1 MEPKVPACAW
11 FWEGRLGANRRGA
24 DVDRTNRAPWKI
36 ERYARGNINRSWGAS
51 SRGRD
56 AIAARAWRRRAEVAE
71 ARSASLAPMLP
82 YSVVAMV
89 GLAFEAR
96 IAAGPGVLVI
106 CRGPEIAETLRL
118 AFDAGCRSIISF
130 GVAGGLAP
138 DLRPGDW
145 IVASEVIDS
154 ETARPT
160 HPVWSRNLLE
170 TIPEVR
176 YGAVV
181 GVPAPVT
188 DPLAKQELR
197 ARTGAIAVDME
208 SHIVAEFAAAHG
220 MSFAVARVIVD
231 PAHRRVPDAA
241 LIALRPG
248 GGTNLAAILR
258 EVLAKPTQVF
268 PLLRIA
274 GDAYAAR
281 SALLRLRRLLGP
293 GFGICDDREDTEDRV
308 IRLPFLSRPA
318 VRS

>member
-1 MEPKVPACAW
+1 VE
-11 FWEGRLGANRRGA
+11 
-24 DVDRTNRAPWKI
+24 I
-36 ERYARGNINRSWGAS
+36 ERYARGTITGRVTALP
-51 SRGRD
+51 RGRD
-56 AIAARAWRRRAEVAE
+56 AVAAHAWRQRAELNR
-71 ARSASLAPMLP
+71 ARPAGVPQKLP
-82 YSVVAMV
+82 CSVVALV

-106 CRGPEIAETLRL
+106 CRGPEIADTLRL
-118 AFDAGCRSIISF
+118 AFEAGCRSIISF

-145 IVASEVIDS
+145 IVASEVIDAQTS
-154 ETARPT
+154 RPT
-160 HPVWSRNLLE
+160 HMIWSRNLLE

-176 YGAVV
+176 YGAVI
-181 GVPAPVT
+181 GVPAPIA
-188 DPLAKQELR
+188 DPLAKQDLH

-241 LIALRPG
+241 LIGLRPG

-258 EVLAKPTQVF
+258 EVLAKPAQVL

-293 GFGICDDREDTEDRV
+293 GFGISDARADAEGRL
-308 IRLPFLSRPA
+308 IRLPFLARLA
-318 VRS
+318 LRS

>member
-1 MEPKVPACAW
+1 M
-11 FWEGRLGANRRGA
+11 
-24 DVDRTNRAPWKI
+24 
-36 ERYARGNINRSWGAS
+36 INRTVHAS
-51 SRGRD
+51 PRGRD
-56 AIAARAWRRRAEVAE
+56 AVAVRAWRQRAELDHARPPAVAQKPPC
-71 ARSASLAPMLP
+71 SI
-82 YSVVAMV
+82 VALV

-106 CRGPEIAETLRL
+106 CRGPEIGDTLRL

-145 IVASEVIDS
+145 IVASEVIDAQTS
-154 ETARPT
+154 RPT
-160 HPVWSRNLLE
+160 HTVWSRNLLE

-176 YGAVV
+176 YGPVL
-181 GVPAPVT
+181 GVPAPVA
-188 DPLAKQELR
+188 DPVAKQDLH

-208 SHIVAEFAAAHG
+208 SHIVAEFAAAHD

-241 LIALRPG
+241 LIGLRPG
-248 GGTNLAAILR
+248 GANLSAILR
-258 EVLAKPTQVF
+258 EVLAKPAQVF

-293 GFGICDDREDTEDRV
+293 GFGISDERAEAEDRV
-308 IRLPFLSRPA
+308 IRVPFLSRLA
-318 VRS
+318 LRS

>member
-1 MEPKVPACAW
+1 MESKVRACAW
-11 FWEGRLGANRRGA
+11 FLGGRFGATGRGA
-24 DVDRTNRAPWKI
+24 VDRTNGAPVEI
-36 ERYARGNINRSWGAS
+36 ERYARGTISQSWEAS
-51 SRGRD
+51 PRGRD
-56 AIAARAWRRRAEVAE
+56 AVAARAWRRGAKAGE
-71 ARSASLAPMLP
+71 ARRTGVAPMLP
-82 YSVVAMV
+82 YSVVALV

-106 CRGPEIAETLRL
+106 CRGPDIFETLQL
-118 AFDAGCRSIISF
+118 ALEAGCRSIISF

-145 IVASEVIDS
+145 IVASEVLGS
-154 ETARPT
+154 HGSQPT
-160 HPVWSRNLLE
+160 HPIWSRNLLE

-176 YGAVV
+176 YGPVV
-181 GVPAPVT
+181 GVPGPLA
-188 DPLAKQELR
+188 DPLAKRELH

-208 SHIVAEFAAAHG
+208 SHIVAQFAAAHG

-258 EVLAKPTQVF
+258 EVLAKPAQVL

-293 GFGICDDREDTEDRV
+293 GFGISDARRAGSDGA
-308 IRLPFLSRPA
+308 IRLPFLSRLA
-318 VRS
+318 LKS

>member
-1 MEPKVPACAW
+1 VWRKRKPHERHTV
-11 FWEGRLGANRRGA
+11 EL
-24 DVDRTNRAPWKI
+24 
-36 ERYARGNINRSWGAS
+36 ERYARGNIYRTLSALP
-51 SRGRD
+51 RGRD
-56 AIAARAWRRRAEVAE
+56 AVAVRASRRRAQIAE
-71 ARSASLAPMLP
+71 AHPASVAPMLP
-82 YSVVAMV
+82 YSVVALV

-106 CRGPEIAETLRL
+106 CRGPDIAETLRL
-118 AFDAGCRSIISF
+118 AYDAGCRSIISF

-145 IVASEVIDS
+145 IVASAVLDA
-154 ETARPT
+154 ETTRPT

-170 TIPEVR
+170 IIPEVR
-176 YGAVV
+176 YGPVI
-181 GVPAPVT
+181 GVRAPVA
-188 DPLAKQELR
+188 DPLAKHDLH

-241 LIALRPG
+241 LIALRPDG
-248 GGTNLAAILR
+248 GSNVSAILR
-258 EVLAKPTQVF
+258 EVLTKPAQVL

-293 GFGICDDREDTEDRV
+293 GFGISEADETADNRA
-308 IRLPFLSRPA
+308 IRLPFLSRLA
-318 VRS
+318 LRS

>member
-1 MEPKVPACAW
+1 VE
-11 FWEGRLGANRRGA
+11 
-24 DVDRTNRAPWKI
+24 I
-36 ERYARGNINRSWGAS
+36 ERYPRGAINRSVNAWPRRREAV
-51 SRGRD
+51 
-56 AIAARAWRRRAEVAE
+56 AARGWGGRANLDR
-71 ARSASLAPMLP
+71 ARPAGRAPILP
-82 YSVVAMV
+82 CSVVALV

-106 CRGPEIAETLRL
+106 CRGPEIADTLRL

-145 IVASEVIDS
+145 IVASEVIDAQTS
-154 ETARPT
+154 RPT
-160 HPVWSRNLLE
+160 HTVWSRNLLE

-176 YGAVV
+176 YGPVV

-188 DPLAKQELR
+188 DPLAKQQLR

-241 LIALRPG
+241 LIGLRPG
-248 GGTNLAAILR
+248 GSANLTAILR
-258 EVLAKPTQVF
+258 EVLVKPAQVL

-281 SALLRLRRLLGP
+281 SALLRLRRLIGP
-293 GFGICDDREDTEDRV
+293 GFGISEAGESSDDRV
-308 IRLPFLSRPA
+308 IRLPFLSRLA
-318 VRS
+318 MRS

>member
-1 MEPKVPACAW
+1 
-11 FWEGRLGANRRGA
+11 
-24 DVDRTNRAPWKI
+24 
-36 ERYARGNINRSWGAS
+36 
-51 SRGRD
+51 
-56 AIAARAWRRRAEVAE
+56 VA
-71 ARSASLAPMLP
+71 L
-82 YSVVAMV
+82 V

-106 CRGPEIAETLRL
+106 CRGPEIAGTLRL

-145 IVASEVIDS
+145 IVASEVIDAQTS
-154 ETARPT
+154 RPT
-160 HPVWSRNLLE
+160 HTVWSRNLLE

-181 GVPAPVT
+181 GVPAPIA
-188 DPLAKQELR
+188 DPLAKQDLH

-241 LIALRPG
+241 LIGLRPG

-258 EVLAKPTQVF
+258 QLLAKPAQVL

-293 GFGICDDREDTEDRV
+293 GFGISDASADADGRV
-308 IRLPFLSRPA
+308 IHLPFLSHLA
-318 VRS
+318 LRS

>member
-1 MEPKVPACAW
+1 VTASP
-11 FWEGRLGANRRGA
+11 RR
-24 DVDRTNRAPWKI
+24 
-36 ERYARGNINRSWGAS
+36 
-51 SRGRD
+51 RD
-56 AIAARAWRRRAEVAE
+56 AVAARAWRQRADLDRV
-71 ARSASLAPMLP
+71 RPASMAPTLP
-82 YSVVAMV
+82 CSVVALV

-106 CRGPEIAETLRL
+106 CRGPEIADTLRL

-145 IVASEVIDS
+145 IVASEVIDAQTS
-154 ETARPT
+154 RPT
-160 HPVWSRNLLE
+160 HTVWSRNLLE

-176 YGAVV
+176 YGRVV
-181 GVPAPVT
+181 GVPAPVA
-188 DPLAKQELR
+188 DPLAKQDLH

-241 LIALRPG
+241 LIGLRPG
-248 GGTNLAAILR
+248 GGTNLTAILR
-258 EVLAKPTQVF
+258 EVLAKPAQVL

-293 GFGICDDREDTEDRV
+293 GFGIADAGAEAEDRV
-308 IRLPFLSRPA
+308 IRLPFLSRLAP
-318 VRS
+318 RS

>member
-1 MEPKVPACAW
+1 VE
-11 FWEGRLGANRRGA
+11 
-24 DVDRTNRAPWKI
+24 I
-36 ERYARGNINRSWGAS
+36 ERYARGTINRTLTAS
-51 SRGRD
+51 PRGRD
-56 AIAARAWRRRAEVAE
+56 AVAARAWRQRADLN
-71 ARSASLAPMLP
+71 RSRPAPKLP
-82 YSVVAMV
+82 CSVVALV

-106 CRGPEIAETLRL
+106 CRGPEIADTLRL

-145 IVASEVIDS
+145 IVASEVIDAQTS
-154 ETARPT
+154 RPT
-160 HPVWSRNLLE
+160 HTVWSRNLLE

-188 DPLAKQELR
+188 DPLAKQELH

-241 LIALRPG
+241 LIGLRPG
-248 GGTNLAAILR
+248 GGANLAAILR
-258 EVLAKPTQVF
+258 ELLAKPAQVL

-281 SALLRLRRLLGP
+281 TALLRLRRLLGP
-293 GFGICDDREDTEDRV
+293 GFGISDAGADAEGRV
-308 IRLPFLSRPA
+308 IRLPFLSRLA
-318 VRS
+318 LRS

>member
-1 MEPKVPACAW
+1 VE
-11 FWEGRLGANRRGA
+11 
-24 DVDRTNRAPWKI
+24 I
-36 ERYARGNINRSWGAS
+36 ERYARGNIYRRWTAS
-51 SRGRD
+51 PRGRD
-56 AIAARAWRRRAEVAE
+56 AVAARVWGRRAELAE
-71 ARSASLAPMLP
+71 ARAASVEPMLP
-82 YSVVAMV
+82 CSVVALV

-106 CRGPEIAETLRL
+106 CRGPDIAETLRL
-118 AFDAGCRSIISF
+118 AYDAGCRSIISF

-145 IVASEVIDS
+145 IVASEVLDG
-154 ETARPT
+154 ETSRPT

-170 TIPEVR
+170 IIPEVR
-176 YGAVV
+176 YGPVL
-181 GVPAPVT
+181 GVPAPVAE
-188 DPLAKQELR
+188 PLAKHDLH

-248 GGTNLAAILR
+248 GSSNVSALLR
-258 EVLAKPTQVF
+258 EVLAKPAQVV
-268 PLLRIA
+268 PLLRVA
-274 GDAYAAR
+274 SDAYAAR

-293 GFGICDDREDTEDRV
+293 GYGISDTGENADSRT
-308 IRLPFLSRPA
+308 IRLPFLSRLA
-318 VRS
+318 LRS

>member
-1 MEPKVPACAW
+1 MA
-11 FWEGRLGANRRGA
+11 L
-24 DVDRTNRAPWKI
+24 
-36 ERYARGNINRSWGAS
+36 
-51 SRGRD
+51 
-56 AIAARAWRRRAEVAE
+56 
-71 ARSASLAPMLP
+71 
-82 YSVVAMV
+82 V

-106 CRGPEIAETLRL
+106 CRGPEIADTLRL

-138 DLRPGDW
+138 DQRPGDW
-145 IVASEVIDS
+145 IVASEVIHG
-154 ETARPT
+154 ETSRPT
-160 HPVWSRNLLE
+160 HMIWSRNLLE

-176 YGAVV
+176 YGPVI
-181 GVPAPVT
+181 GVPAPVA
-188 DPLAKQELR
+188 DPLAKQDLH

-208 SHIVAEFAAAHG
+208 SHIVAEFAATHG

-241 LIALRPG
+241 LIGLRPG
-248 GGTNLAAILR
+248 GGTNLTAILR
-258 EVLAKPTQVF
+258 EVLAKPAQVL

-293 GFGICDDREDTEDRV
+293 GFGISDARADAEGRV
-308 IRLPFLSRPA
+308 IRLPFLSRLA
-318 VRS
+318 LRS

>member
-1 MEPKVPACAW
+1 VE
-11 FWEGRLGANRRGA
+11 
-24 DVDRTNRAPWKI
+24 I
-36 ERYARGNINRSWGAS
+36 ERYARGAINRSANAS
-51 SRGRD
+51 PRGRD
-56 AIAARAWRRRAEVAE
+56 AVAARAWRHRATLQRARPASVA
-71 ARSASLAPMLP
+71 PILP
-82 YSVVAMV
+82 CSVVALV

-106 CRGPEIAETLRL
+106 CRGPEIADTLRL

-145 IVASEVIDS
+145 IVASEVIDAQTS
-154 ETARPT
+154 RPT
-160 HPVWSRNLLE
+160 HTVWSRNLLE

-176 YGAVV
+176 YGPVV
-181 GVPAPVT
+181 GVPAPVA
-188 DPLAKQELR
+188 DPLAKQDLH

-248 GGTNLAAILR
+248 GGTNLTAILR
-258 EVLAKPTQVF
+258 EVLAKPAQVL

-293 GFGICDDREDTEDRV
+293 GFGISDAGESSDDRV
-308 IRLPFLSRPA
+308 IRLPFLSRLA
-318 VRS
+318 LRS

>member
-1 MEPKVPACAW
+1 MA
-11 FWEGRLGANRRGA
+11 L
-24 DVDRTNRAPWKI
+24 
-36 ERYARGNINRSWGAS
+36 
-51 SRGRD
+51 
-56 AIAARAWRRRAEVAE
+56 
-71 ARSASLAPMLP
+71 
-82 YSVVAMV
+82 V

-106 CRGPEIAETLRL
+106 CRGPDISETLQL
-118 AFDAGCRSIISF
+118 AFEAGCRSIISF

-145 IVASEVIDS
+145 IVASEVLDAH
-154 ETARPT
+154 TARPT
-160 HPVWSRNLLE
+160 HSIWSRNLLE

-176 YGAVV
+176 YGPVV
-181 GVPAPVT
+181 GVPAPIS
-188 DPLAKQELR
+188 DPGAKRELH

-208 SHIVAEFAAAHG
+208 SHIVAQFAATHG

-248 GGTNLAAILR
+248 GGTNLTAILR
-258 EVLAKPTQVF
+258 EVLTKPAQVF

-281 SALLRLRRLLGP
+281 SALMRLRRLLGP
-293 GFGICDDREDTEDRV
+293 GFGIAETAEAGLEDRA
-308 IRLPFLSRPA
+308 IRLPLLSRFA
-318 VRS
+318 LRS

>member
-1 MEPKVPACAW
+1 ME
-11 FWEGRLGANRRGA
+11 L
-24 DVDRTNRAPWKI
+24 
-36 ERYARGNINRSWGAS
+36 ERYARGNIYRTLSAPP
-51 SRGRD
+51 RGRD
-56 AIAARAWRRRAEVAE
+56 AVAVRASRRRAQIAE
-71 ARSASLAPMLP
+71 ARPASVAPMLP
-82 YSVVAMV
+82 YSVVALV

-106 CRGPEIAETLRL
+106 CRGPDIAETLRL
-118 AFDAGCRSIISF
+118 AYDAGCRSIISF

-145 IVASEVIDS
+145 IVASAVLDAG
-154 ETARPT
+154 TMRPT

-170 TIPEVR
+170 IIPEVR
-176 YGAVV
+176 YGPVV
-181 GVPAPVT
+181 GVPAPVA
-188 DPLAKQELR
+188 DPLAKHDLR

-248 GGTNLAAILR
+248 GGNLSALLR
-258 EVLAKPTQVF
+258 EVLTKPAQVL

-293 GFGICDDREDTEDRV
+293 GFGISEADESDDNRA
-308 IRLPFLSRPA
+308 IRLPFLSRLA
-318 VRS
+318 LRS

>member
-1 MEPKVPACAW
+1 MLTRAW
-11 FWEGRLGANRRGA
+11 FWQGRLGATKRGA
-24 DVDRTNRAPWKI
+24 ELERRTVEI
-36 ERYARGNINRSWGAS
+36 ERYARGAISASWEAS
-51 SRGRD
+51 PRGRD
-56 AIAARAWRRRAEVAE
+56 AVATRTWRSRANFKKARAADA
-71 ARSASLAPMLP
+71 ASTLP
-82 YSVVAMV
+82 CSVVAFV

-106 CRGPEIAETLRL
+106 CRGPDIYETLKL
-118 AFDAGCRSIISF
+118 AFEAGCRSIISF

-145 IVASEVIDS
+145 IVASEVLDAH
-154 ETARPT
+154 TTRPT

-176 YGAVV
+176 YGRVI
-181 GVPAPVT
+181 GVPT
-188 DPLAKQELR
+188 PLADPQAKRELH

-208 SHIVAEFAAAHG
+208 SHIVAQFAAAHG

-241 LIALRPG
+241 LLALRPG
-248 GGTNLAAILR
+248 GGTNLAAIVR
-258 EVLAKPTQVF
+258 EVLAKPAQVF

-293 GFGICDDREDTEDRV
+293 GFGISDPAQAAEDRT
-308 IRLPFLSRPA
+308 IRLPRLSRIA
-318 VRS
+318 LRS

>member
-1 MEPKVPACAW
+1 MA
-11 FWEGRLGANRRGA
+11 L
-24 DVDRTNRAPWKI
+24 
-36 ERYARGNINRSWGAS
+36 
-51 SRGRD
+51 
-56 AIAARAWRRRAEVAE
+56 
-71 ARSASLAPMLP
+71 
-82 YSVVAMV
+82 V

-96 IAAGPGVLVI
+96 IAAGPGVLVV
-106 CRGPEIAETLRL
+106 CRGPDIADTLRL
-118 AFDAGCRSIISF
+118 AFEAGCRSIISF

-145 IVASEVIDS
+145 IVACEVIDAQTS
-154 ETARPT
+154 RPT

-170 TIPEVR
+170 TIPEIR
-176 YGAVV
+176 YGPVL

-188 DPLAKQELR
+188 DPLAKQALH

-241 LIALRPG
+241 LIGLRPD
-248 GGTNLAAILR
+248 GGTNLTAILR
-258 EVLAKPTQVF
+258 QVLAKPAQVL
-268 PLLRIA
+268 PLLRVA

-293 GFGICDDREDTEDRV
+293 GFGISDAPEGTDARA
-308 IRLPFLSRPA
+308 IRLPFLSRLA
-318 VRS
+318 LRS

>member
-1 MEPKVPACAW
+1 ME
-11 FWEGRLGANRRGA
+11 
-24 DVDRTNRAPWKI
+24 I
-36 ERYARGNINRSWGAS
+36 ERYARGTINRSVSAS
-51 SRGRD
+51 PRGRD
-56 AIAARAWRRRAEVAE
+56 AVAARAWRQRAEFNRARRASVA
-71 ARSASLAPMLP
+71 AKLP
-82 YSVVAMV
+82 CSVVALV

-118 AFDAGCRSIISF
+118 AFEAGCRSIISF

-145 IVASEVIDS
+145 IVASAVIDAQTS
-154 ETARPT
+154 RPT
-160 HPVWSRNLLE
+160 HTVWSRNLLE

-176 YGAVV
+176 YGPVI
-181 GVPAPVT
+181 GVPAPVA
-188 DPLAKQELR
+188 DPLAKQDLH

-241 LIALRPG
+241 LIGLRPG

-258 EVLAKPTQVF
+258 EVLAKPAQVL

-293 GFGICDDREDTEDRV
+293 EFGITDARADAEGRV
-308 IRLPFLSRPA
+308 IRLPFLSRLPL
-318 VRS
+318 RS

>member
-1 MEPKVPACAW
+1 VE
-11 FWEGRLGANRRGA
+11 
-24 DVDRTNRAPWKI
+24 I
-36 ERYARGNINRSWGAS
+36 ERYARGHISASWEAS
-51 SRGRD
+51 LRGRD
-56 AIAARAWRRRAEVAE
+56 AIVARAWRRGANVEK
-71 ARSASLAPMLP
+71 ARSASVAPVLP
-82 YSVVAMV
+82 CSVVALV

-106 CRGPEIAETLRL
+106 CRGPDISETLQL

-145 IVASEVIDS
+145 IVASEVLDAQ
-154 ETARPT
+154 TTRPT
-160 HPVWSRNLLE
+160 HSIWSRNLLE

-176 YGAVV
+176 YGPVI
-181 GVPAPVT
+181 GVPAPIS
-188 DPLAKQELR
+188 DPCAKRELH

-208 SHIVAEFAAAHG
+208 SHIVAQFAAAHG

-248 GGTNLAAILR
+248 GGTNLTAILR
-258 EVLAKPTQVF
+258 EVLTKPAQVF

-293 GFGICDDREDTEDRV
+293 GFGISETAEASLEDRA
-308 IRLPFLSRPA
+308 IRLPLLSRF
-318 VRS
+318 VLRS

>member
-1 MEPKVPACAW
+1 M
-11 FWEGRLGANRRGA
+11 
-24 DVDRTNRAPWKI
+24 T
-36 ERYARGNINRSWGAS
+36 AS
-51 SRGRD
+51 PRGRD
-56 AIAARAWRRRAEVAE
+56 AVAVRAWRHRADLDRVRRARVA
-71 ARSASLAPMLP
+71 PTLP
-82 YSVVAMV
+82 CSVVALV

-106 CRGPEIAETLRL
+106 CRGPDIAETLRL
-118 AFDAGCRSIISF
+118 AFEAGCRSIISF

-145 IVASEVIDS
+145 IVASEVING
-154 ETARPT
+154 ETVRPT
-160 HPVWSRNLLE
+160 HTVWSRNLLE

-176 YGAVV
+176 YGPVV
-181 GVPAPVT
+181 GVPAPVA
-188 DPLAKQELR
+188 DPLEKQDLH

-241 LIALRPG
+241 LIGLRPG

-258 EVLAKPTQVF
+258 EVLAKPAQVL

-293 GFGICDDREDTEDRV
+293 GFGISDARADAEGRV
-308 IRLPFLSRPA
+308 IRLPFFSRLA
-318 VRS
+318 LRS

>member
-1 MEPKVPACAW
+1 
-11 FWEGRLGANRRGA
+11 
-24 DVDRTNRAPWKI
+24 
-36 ERYARGNINRSWGAS
+36 
-51 SRGRD
+51 
-56 AIAARAWRRRAEVAE
+56 
-71 ARSASLAPMLP
+71 MLP
-82 YSVVAMV
+82 YSVVALV

-96 IAAGPGVLVI
+96 IAAGPGVFVI
-106 CRGPEIAETLRL
+106 CRGPDIAETLRL
-118 AFDAGCRSIISF
+118 AYDAGCRSIISF

-145 IVASEVIDS
+145 IVASEVLDAQ
-154 ETARPT
+154 TARPT
-160 HPVWSRNLLE
+160 HPIWSRNLLE
-170 TIPEVR
+170 IIPEVR
-176 YGAVV
+176 YGPVI
-181 GVPAPVT
+181 GVPAPVS
-188 DPLAKQELR
+188 DPLAKHDLH

-248 GGTNLAAILR
+248 GTNLSAILR
-258 EVLAKPTQVF
+258 EVLTKPTQVL

-293 GFGICDDREDTEDRV
+293 GFGISEADESAESRA
-308 IRLPFLSRPA
+308 IRLPFFSRLA
-318 VRS
+318 LRS

>member
-1 MEPKVPACAW
+1 MRGGVAVRA
-11 FWEGRLGANRRGA
+11 GRRRG
-24 DVDRTNRAPWKI
+24 
-36 ERYARGNINRSWGAS
+36 
-51 SRGRD
+51 GRD
-56 AIAARAWRRRAEVAE
+56 DARASV
-71 ARSASLAPMLP
+71 APMLP
-82 YSVVAMV
+82 CSIVALV

-96 IAAGPGVLVI
+96 IAAGPGVLAI
-106 CRGPEIAETLRL
+106 CRGPDISQTLQL
-118 AFDAGCRSIISF
+118 ALEAGCRGIISF

-145 IVASEVIDS
+145 IVASDVLDS
-154 ETARPT
+154 HTSRPT
-160 HPVWSRNLLE
+160 HPAWSRNLLE

-176 YGAVV
+176 YGRVI
-181 GVPAPVT
+181 GVPAPVA
-188 DPLAKQELR
+188 DPLDKHALH

-208 SHIVAEFAAAHG
+208 SHIVAQFAAAHG

-248 GGTNLAAILR
+248 GGTNIAAIIR
-258 EVLAKPTQVF
+258 EVLAKPAQVF

-293 GFGICDDREDTEDRV
+293 GFGLFENGEGAVDRA
-308 IRLPFLSRPA
+308 IRLPFLSRLA
-318 VRS
+318 LRS

>member
-1 MEPKVPACAW
+1 VE
-11 FWEGRLGANRRGA
+11 
-24 DVDRTNRAPWKI
+24 I
-36 ERYARGNINRSWGAS
+36 ERYARGTISHSWDAS
-51 SRGRD
+51 PRRRD
-56 AIAARAWRRRAEVAE
+56 AVAARAWRRRAEVAD
-71 ARSASLAPMLP
+71 ARSAGVAPMLP
-82 YSVVAMV
+82 CSVVALV

-106 CRGPEIAETLRL
+106 CRGPDIAEALRL
-118 AFDAGCRSIISF
+118 AFEAGCRSIISF

-145 IVASEVIDS
+145 IVASQVLDAQ
-154 ETARPT
+154 TARPT
-160 HPVWSRNLLE
+160 HMVWSRNLLE

-176 YGAVV
+176 YGPVI
-181 GVPAPVT
+181 GVPAPVA
-188 DPLAKQELR
+188 DPQAKQDLH

-208 SHIVAEFAAAHG
+208 SHIVAEFAARHG

-241 LIALRPG
+241 LIGLRPG

-258 EVLAKPTQVF
+258 EVLAKPAQVF

-293 GFGICDDREDTEDRV
+293 GFGMSDGREDSDRRA
-308 IRLPFLSRPA
+308 IRLPFLSRLA
-318 VRS
+318 LRS

>member
-1 MEPKVPACAW
+1 VE
-11 FWEGRLGANRRGA
+11 
-24 DVDRTNRAPWKI
+24 I
-36 ERYARGNINRSWGAS
+36 ERYARGTISESWEAS
-51 SRGRD
+51 PRRRD
-56 AIAARAWRRRAEVAE
+56 AVASRAWRRRAEVDE
-71 ARSASLAPMLP
+71 ARRASIAPMLR
-82 YSVVAMV
+82 YSVVALV

-106 CRGPEIAETLRL
+106 CRGPDIFETLRL
-118 AFDAGCRSIISF
+118 AFEAGCRSIISF

-145 IVASEVIDS
+145 IVASEVLDS
-154 ETARPT
+154 HGALPT

-176 YGAVV
+176 YGPVV
-181 GVPAPVT
+181 GVPAPVA
-188 DPLAKQELR
+188 DPLAKRDLH

-220 MSFAVARVIVD
+220 MSFAVVRVIVD

-248 GGTNLAAILR
+248 GGTSLTAILR
-258 EVLAKPTQVF
+258 EILTKPAQVL

-281 SALLRLRRLLGP
+281 SALMRLRRLLGP
-293 GFGICDDREDTEDRV
+293 GFAVSEPRQGRGSDGA
-308 IRLPFLSRPA
+308 IRPPFLSRLA
-318 VRS
+318 LRS

>member
-1 MEPKVPACAW
+1 VE
-11 FWEGRLGANRRGA
+11 
-24 DVDRTNRAPWKI
+24 I
-36 ERYARGNINRSWGAS
+36 ERYARGTINRSVNVS
-51 SRGRD
+51 PRGRD
-56 AIAARAWRRRAEVAE
+56 AIAARAWRHRADLDR
-71 ARSASLAPMLP
+71 ARPAGIAPMP
-82 YSVVAMV
+82 PCSIVALV

-106 CRGPEIAETLRL
+106 CRGPEIADTLRL

-145 IVASEVIDS
+145 IVASEVIHGKTS
-154 ETARPT
+154 RPT
-160 HPVWSRNLLE
+160 HMIWSRNLLE

-176 YGAVV
+176 YGPVV
-181 GVPAPVT
+181 GVPAPVA
-188 DPLAKQELR
+188 DPLAKQDLHV
-197 ARTGAIAVDME
+197 RTGAIAVDME

-241 LIALRPG
+241 LIGLRPG
-248 GGTNLAAILR
+248 GGTNLTAILR
-258 EVLAKPTQVF
+258 EVLAKPAQVL

-293 GFGICDDREDTEDRV
+293 GFGISNARTDAEGRV
-308 IRLPFLSRPA
+308 IQLPFLSRLA
-318 VRS
+318 LRS

>member
-1 MEPKVPACAW
+1 
-11 FWEGRLGANRRGA
+11 
-24 DVDRTNRAPWKI
+24 
-36 ERYARGNINRSWGAS
+36 
-51 SRGRD
+51 
-56 AIAARAWRRRAEVAE
+56 
-71 ARSASLAPMLP
+71 MLP
-82 YSVVAMV
+82 CSIVALV

-106 CRGPEIAETLRL
+106 CRGPDISNTLQL
-118 AFDAGCRSIISF
+118 AFDEGCRSIISF

-145 IVASEVIDS
+145 IVASEVLDAH
-154 ETARPT
+154 TTRPT
-160 HPVWSRNLLE
+160 HPEWSRNLLE

-176 YGAVV
+176 YGRVI
-181 GVPAPVT
+181 GVPAPVA
-188 DPLAKQELR
+188 DPHAKRQLH

-208 SHIVAEFAAAHG
+208 SHIVAQFAAAHG

-241 LIALRPG
+241 LLALRPG

-258 EVLAKPTQVF
+258 EVLTKPGQVF

-293 GFGICDDREDTEDRV
+293 GFGISDPAEAGAEDRV
-308 IRLPFLSRPA
+308 IRLPRRSRLA
-318 VRS
+318 LRS

>member
-1 MEPKVPACAW
+1 VE
-11 FWEGRLGANRRGA
+11 
-24 DVDRTNRAPWKI
+24 I
-36 ERYARGNINRSWGAS
+36 ERYARGTISQSLNAS
-51 SRGRD
+51 PRGRD
-56 AIAARAWRRRAEVAE
+56 AIAARAWRHRAELNRTRPASVA
-71 ARSASLAPMLP
+71 PTLP
-82 YSVVAMV
+82 CSVVALV

-106 CRGPEIAETLRL
+106 CRGPEIADTLRL

-145 IVASEVIDS
+145 IVASEVIDAQTS
-154 ETARPT
+154 RPT
-160 HPVWSRNLLE
+160 HTVWSRNLLE

-181 GVPAPVT
+181 GVPAPVA
-188 DPLAKQELR
+188 DPLAKQELH

-241 LIALRPG
+241 LIGLRPG
-248 GGTNLAAILR
+248 GGANLAAILR
-258 EVLAKPTQVF
+258 ELLAKPAQVL

-293 GFGICDDREDTEDRV
+293 GFGISDGRADADGRV
-308 IRLPFLSRPA
+308 IRLPFLFRLA
-318 VRS
+318 LRS

>member
-1 MEPKVPACAW
+1 VE
-11 FWEGRLGANRRGA
+11 
-24 DVDRTNRAPWKI
+24 I
-36 ERYARGNINRSWGAS
+36 ERYARGTINRSVSAS
-51 SRGRD
+51 PRGRD
-56 AIAARAWRRRAEVAE
+56 AVAARAWRQRAEFNRAGHATVTAK
-71 ARSASLAPMLP
+71 LP
-82 YSVVAMV
+82 CSVVALV

-118 AFDAGCRSIISF
+118 AFEAGCRSIISF

-145 IVASEVIDS
+145 IVASAVIDAQTS
-154 ETARPT
+154 RPT
-160 HPVWSRNLLE
+160 HTVWSRNLLE

-176 YGAVV
+176 YGPVI
-181 GVPAPVT
+181 GVPAPVA
-188 DPLAKQELR
+188 DPLAKQDLH

-241 LIALRPG
+241 LIGLRPG

-258 EVLAKPTQVF
+258 EVLAKPAQVL

-293 GFGICDDREDTEDRV
+293 EFGITDARADAEGRV
-308 IRLPFLSRPA
+308 IRLPFLSRLPL
-318 VRS
+318 RS